1 MNQTISALIC
11 TAMAQIIFWCLTLT
25 RAAQWNSVYFGSA
38 SLSMCETL
46 FLGFCQLD
54 STSRQVGKQ
63 GSRVGI
69 RRPSLKL
76 YFKCSV
82 TAGPRITLTWLPTNF
97 ISRRSSSCTV
107 SFFTVKCFNKLIRSV
122 IFLRKYIKFLLCKHV
137 YSFEVLIKSLP
148 RMLRRLLQVKLA
160 AGTLRATWHSSA

>member
-1 MNQTISALIC
+1 MNQTISALTC

-25 RAAQWNSVYFGSA
+25 RAAQWNLVYFGLA

-69 RRPSLKL
+69 GAGIRWPSLKP

-82 TAGPRITLTWLPTNF
+82 TVGPRITLTWLPTNF
-97 ISRRSSSCTV
+97 TSRHNRPQAAPSL
-107 SFFTVKCFNKLIRSV
+107 FTVAVKCEILHMLISLV
-122 IFLRKYIKFLLCKHV
+122 ILLRKYIT
-137 YSFEVLIKSLP
+137 YIYT
-148 RMLRRLLQVKLA
+148 A
-160 AGTLRATWHSSA
+160 ANSTL